1 MATLTQSAKTTSKS
15 NKESSNSRQTRTE
28 NQSATI
34 LDKRPATLAQ
44 NNIIASM
51 GSGSGAQRTA

>member
-15 NKESSNSRQTRTE
+15 KQNQNNSGKSAANAQT
-28 NQSATI
+28 ATI
-34 LDKRPATLAQ
+34 EDKRPATLAQ